1 MGNNDVLL
9 DKILLNDYIYRIL
22 AKVDVSFPDTE
33 DLKEARKL
41 LLEMSNY
48 IIQANLQSNMP
59 QRPKIAKGRI

>member
-22 AKVDVSFPDTE
+22 AKVDVSFHNPE

-41 LLEMSNY
+41 LLEMSDY

-59 QRPKIAKGRI
+59 KRPRIAKGRI